1 MEFGNPLFR
10 GAAVAVVIAAAV
22 IVMWQ
27 LSRVMTTFQFVR
39 WSRLVSVLQDFS
51 NDLRSDGF
59 EPSLIVG
66 VGKGGVAIAALI
78 GGHFSGAFIIAVR
91 RGRKRRGEERD
102 IIEENSPLRLALTTL
117 APSAASVN
125 VLLVTDIAH
134 SGNTFER
141 YREAFQKEG
150 FSQVRTFAYCIR
162 RGISYA
168 PDYYMVRSSRKLSFP
183 WETFSLS
190 SKKRRRR

>member
-1 MEFGNPLFR
+1 MGLENPLLR
-10 GAAVAVVIAAAV
+10 GAAVAVVIVATV
-22 IVMWQ
+22 IVLWQ
-27 LSRVMTTFQFVR
+27 LSRVLTAFQFIR

-66 VGKGGVAIAALI
+66 VGKGGVTIAALI
-78 GGHFSGAFIIAVR
+78 GGHFSGTFVVAVR
-91 RGRKRRGEERD
+91 RGRRRHGKKVG
-102 IIEENSPLRLALTTL
+102 IIEEDSLLQLALTTL
-117 APSAASVN
+117 APKAASAN

-141 YREAFQKEG
+141 YREALQKMG

-190 SKKRRRR
+190 SKKRRR

>member
-27 LSRVMTTFQFVR
+27 LSRVMTAFKFIR

-59 EPSLIVG
+59 EPSIIVG

-78 GGHFSGAFIIAVR
+78 GGHFSGAFVIAVR
-91 RGRKRRGEERD
+91 RSRKRRGQERD
-102 IIEENSPLRLALTTL
+102 IIEEGSPLQLALTTL
-117 APSAASVN
+117 APSAATVN
-125 VLLVTDIAH
+125 VLLVTDVAH

-141 YREAFQKEG
+141 YREAFQKAG
-150 FSQVRTFAYCIR
+150 FPNLRTFAYCIR
-162 RGISYA
+162 QGISYA

-183 WETFSLS
+183 WETLSLS
-190 SKKRRRR
+190 RKKQRR

>member
-1 MEFGNPLFR
+1 MGFENPLLR
-10 GAAVAVVIAAAV
+10 GAAVAVVIAASV
-22 IVMWQ
+22 IVIWQ
-27 LSRVMTTFQFVR
+27 LTRVLTAFQFVR
-39 WSRLVSVLQDFS
+39 WSRLVSMLQDFS

-78 GGHFSGAFIIAVR
+78 GGHFSGSFVIAVR
-91 RGRKRRGEERD
+91 RSRKRRGEERN
-102 IIEENSPLRLALTTL
+102 IIEEDSPLRLAMTTL
-117 APSAASVN
+117 APKAASAN
-125 VLLVTDIAH
+125 ILLVTDVAH

-141 YREAFQKEG
+141 YHEAFQKEG

-168 PDYYMVRSSRKLSFP
+168 PDYYMVRTSRKLAFP
-183 WETFSLS
+183 WETLSFSR
-190 SKKRRRR
+190 KKRRR